1 MATLR
6 ESDESAVAVPS
17 AAAAAAAEP
26 KEKERPQPPPNPVKE
41 SKTFSYA
48 DAAKGKFRGQTVESG
63 PPKEGEHTHFRR
75 N

>member
-6 ESDESAVAVPS
+6 ESDESNLWAVQP
-17 AAAAAAAEP
+17 AATAAAAEP

-63 PPKEGEHTHFRR
+63 PPKEG
-75 N
+75 